1 MIAIRHQGDD
11 TMRTTFT
18 RAAVAAGLLGCAI
31 GITVGVAFAGAGD
44 AALKIDDFSFTPK
57 SMTVKAGTTVTW
69 TNQDDIPH
77 TVTSTT
83 KQFRSNALDTDDK
96 FTFTFSTPGT
106 YDYFCSLHPKMTGTI
121 VVAAATGASAQ
132 GTVFSMKEQIRNG
145 KPVFE
150 VMTAQG
156 STAKTTYYDLATG
169 EPSGS

>member
-31 GITVGVAFAGAGD
+31 GITVGVAFAGTGD

-83 KQFRSNALDTDDK
+83 TDPTRSIPTISSPSRFRHRA
-96 FTFTFSTPGT
+96 P
-106 YDYFCSLHPKMTGTI
+106 TI
-121 VVAAATGASAQ
+121 IFAPC
-132 GTVFSMKEQIRNG
+132 IR
-145 KPVFE
+145 K
-150 VMTAQG
+150 
-156 STAKTTYYDLATG
+156 
-169 EPSGS
+169 